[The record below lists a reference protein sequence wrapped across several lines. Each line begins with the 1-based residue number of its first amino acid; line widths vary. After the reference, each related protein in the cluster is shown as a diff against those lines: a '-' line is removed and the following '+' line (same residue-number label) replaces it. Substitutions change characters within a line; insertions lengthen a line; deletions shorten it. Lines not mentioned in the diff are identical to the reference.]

1 METAIHL
8 ERASI
13 AQWLLLWEV
22 FEAISGMDRCRP
34 ISDVVA
40 WKEALDAAAT
50 SLNHSTFRHSLRAN
64 TREAAVA
71 DALRTLSRK
80 GYTIR
85 VDGQGGRLT
94 SRGYEQ
100 VCARIEK
107 KIKNVGGAY
116 AANALLSLMQ
126 QVGRVHDG
134 SLLHARTPT
143 MLDERSKSGT
153 PWHYIYTLALKHFD
167 APPTKVNPQ
176 SVLQAMEDLTR
187 SMAAAL
193 DVEPHSSFE
202 NMSISGASVSGV
214 LYDSV
219 IYDELFAFPQWQ
231 PAAAESLLPMWLS
244 ALHEEGCKFPF
255 VPETTWSTLADRL
268 LTRSRPSMLVSIKPL
283 DLTSTALSPAEASR
297 LLELIG
303 ASAEQLNSGYRTPS
317 DNAKRTS
324 TLYPAIR
331 TKPNEYALQPTGI
344 AARAF
349 CERLYSLMR
358 DEADDDLENRMGRAL
373 ERLTAKTLEKFGASP
388 TIVNGIY
395 DGEKR
400 SEHFEVDIAV
410 ETPDRI
416 FLIECTK
423 KPLTTAA
430 RGGSTL
436 HVLNDLEGSFLKLLQ
451 QVARHEAVLRTKGEI
466 VFRDGQVLRL
476 NGRPVEK
483 ICVSLFDHG
492 SLQDRSFTISL
503 IERLAGTQLSADH
516 PNAASSIIRMNKR
529 LKRLNAS
536 LNSIIDASSDAPDRA
551 LFRFAMSTWWLSIDQ
566 LYYLCHKGDGL
577 WNGLE
582 RVRHLTSRSGDLIYE
597 VRRVSNLNQVGQA
610 LFEVTRSMDSRAM
623 LEH

>member
-1 METAIHL
+1 
-8 ERASI
+8 
-13 AQWLLLWEV
+13 
-22 FEAISGMDRCRP
+22 MDRCQP
-34 ISDVVA
+34 ISNVTA

-50 SLNHSTFRHSLRAN
+50 SLSQSTFRHSFRVN
-64 TREAAVA
+64 TREAVVA
-71 DALRTLSRK
+71 DALRNLSRK

-85 VDGQGGRLT
+85 LDGQGGRLT
-94 SRGYEQ
+94 GRGYEQ

-107 KIKNVGGAY
+107 KIKSVGGAY
-116 AANALLSLMQ
+116 AANTLLSLMQ
-126 QVGRVHDG
+126 QLGRVHDG
-134 SLLHARTPT
+134 SLLHARTPS
-143 MLDERSKSGT
+143 MLNERSKAGT
-153 PWHYIYTLALKHFD
+153 PWHYIYTLALKHL
-167 APPTKVNPQ
+167 AVAPTKVNPQ
-176 SVLQAMEDLTR
+176 PVLQAMEDLAR
-187 SMAAAL
+187 SMAATL

-214 LYDSV
+214 LYESV

-231 PAAAESLLPMWLS
+231 PLAAESLLPMWLS

-255 VPETTWSTLADRL
+255 VPETTWSILADRL

-297 LLELIG
+297 LLELIS

-324 TLYPAIR
+324 ALYPAIR

-373 ERLTAKTLEKFGASP
+373 ERLTVKTLEKFDASP
-388 TIVNGIY
+388 NIVNGIY
-395 DGEKR
+395 EGEKR
-400 SEHFEVDIAV
+400 SERFEVDIAV

-416 FLIECTK
+416 FLVECTK

-451 QVARHEAVLRTKGEI
+451 QVAHHEAVLRTKGEI
-466 VFRDGQVLRL
+466 VFRNGQVLRL

-503 IERLAGTQLSADH
+503 IERLAGAQLSADH
-516 PNAASSIIRMNKR
+516 PDAASSVTRTNRR
-529 LKRLNAS
+529 LKLLNAS
-536 LNSIIDASSDAPDRA
+536 LKSIVESSPEAPDRA

-566 LYYLCHKGDGL
+566 LYYLCHKGGGL

-597 VRRVSNLNQVGQA
+597 IRRISNLNQVGQA
-610 LFEVTRSMDSRAM
+610 LFEVTRSMDSRAI